1 MTSDG
6 SQINID
12 RKNSGDWKNPIGLIN
27 GAFMI
32 YLNTKIEENGKMLPV
47 DNLIF
52 RGSSMAERLS
62 VKEDVKGST
71 PFRGALNFSSRK
83 RF

>member
-12 RKNSGDWKNPIGLIN
+12 RKNSGDWKKPTGLIN

-32 YLNTKIEENGKMLPV
+32 YLNTKIKENGKM
-47 DNLIF
+47 
-52 RGSSMAERLS
+52 
-62 VKEDVKGST
+62 
-71 PFRGALNFSSRK
+71 
-83 RF
+83 